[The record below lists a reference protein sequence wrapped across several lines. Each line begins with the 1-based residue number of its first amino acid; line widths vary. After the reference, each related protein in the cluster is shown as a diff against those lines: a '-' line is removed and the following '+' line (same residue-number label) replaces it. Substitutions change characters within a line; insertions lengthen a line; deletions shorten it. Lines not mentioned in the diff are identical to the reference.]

1 MNQPLHRKKKVFLE
15 GSIPPSFIAE
25 SIEKHSSQTR
35 INGHGI
41 YLEQVQEY
49 TKNGQSLLSRR
60 FSIDE
65 EKAEDI
71 LYQLREEIFSRFSLT
86 CMHIYQSLGEVRV
99 GAISLFIFT
108 SSEQE
113 NVAMEAL
120 SELIRRFKAEV
131 PLLIE
136 DIFE

>member
-15 GSIPPSFIAE
+15 GPIPPSFIAE

-60 FSIDE
+60 FSVDE
-65 EKAEDI
+65 VKADEI
-71 LYQLREEIFSRFSLT
+71 LYQLREEIFDRFSLT
-86 CMHIYQSLGEVRV
+86 CLHIYQSLGEVRV

>member
-1 MNQPLHRKKKVFLE
+1 MTQPLHRKKKVFLE
-15 GSIPPSFIAE
+15 GPIPPSFIAE

-65 EKAEDI
+65 VKAEDI

-86 CMHIYQSLGEVRV
+86 CMHIYQSRGEVRV
-99 GAISLFIFT
+99 GAISLFILT

-113 NVAMEAL
+113 NVAMDAL

>member
-1 MNQPLHRKKKVFLE
+1 MTQPLHRKKKVFLE
-15 GSIPPSFIAE
+15 GPIPPSFIAE

-65 EKAEDI
+65 VKAEDI

-113 NVAMEAL
+113 NVAMDAL
-120 SELIRRFKAEV
+120 SELIR
-131 PLLIE
+131 
-136 DIFE
+136 

>member
-15 GSIPPSFIAE
+15 GPIPPSFIAE

-60 FSIDE
+60 FGVDE
-65 EKAEDI
+65 VKADDL

-86 CMHIYQSLGEVRV
+86 CLHIYQSLGEVRV

>member
-1 MNQPLHRKKKVFLE
+1 MTQPLHRKKKVFLE
-15 GSIPPSFIAE
+15 GPIPPSFIAE

-65 EKAEDI
+65 VKAEDI

-86 CMHIYQSLGEVRV
+86 CMHIYQSMGEVRV
-99 GAISLFIFT
+99 GAISLFILT

-113 NVAMEAL
+113 NVAMDAL
-120 SELIRRFKAEV
+120 SELIRRFKTEV

>member
-15 GSIPPSFIAE
+15 GPIPPSFIAE

-71 LYQLREEIFSRFSLT
+71 LYHLREEIFSRFSLT